1 VQVSFVY
8 YLTKT
13 ISFPLFAI
21 RPVIVELKVLKNTF
35 NSIVKSKEAIK
46 KLARFPNATLEDFKD
61 KDATCIICHSDMVVE
76 DENGNKRM
84 TGECKKLNCGH
95 IFRTTCLRSWFLRQQ
110 TCPICRDN
118 ILQGEIPTRNAGQ
131 ARGNA
136 QREANDIQ
144 ELLRQLQDPNGPPI
158 RMDNF
163 RRQQRQVQNENGVS
177 VNQTTVTGSIPVA
190 AMAEA
195 KIVPGVVAV
204 PTKPSIPK
212 PPMNMQKLMQLDETE
227 LKEMEGKEKQ
237 AIARR
242 IQHLRQ
248 IRTMCDATIT
258 MMDQYDSLDIH
269 SSIGVEAQTQT
280 EILDKDAENKTHP
293 LSERSPKESDPNELR
308 RRRVQAFSNL
318 EDTLD

>member
-1 VQVSFVY
+1 
-8 YLTKT
+8 
-13 ISFPLFAI
+13 
-21 RPVIVELKVLKNTF
+21 
-35 NSIVKSKEAIK
+35 
-46 KLARFPNATLEDFKD
+46 
-61 KDATCIICHSDMVVE
+61 
-76 DENGNKRM
+76 
-84 TGECKKLNCGH
+84 
-95 IFRTTCLRSWFLRQQ
+95 
-110 TCPICRDN
+110 
-118 ILQGEIPTRNAGQ
+118 
-131 ARGNA
+131 
-136 QREANDIQ
+136 
-144 ELLRQLQDPNGPPI
+144 
-158 RMDNF
+158 MDNF